1 MRGCRSADPLPQPL
15 GEAGSPPGLLG
26 DSVCK
31 RDLVYCDSCE
41 CSSSKVHRGGVGEE
55 KAEDISVCVLVSH
68 SCVIEGHTEN
78 NTNHNHIT
86 INYDSNGSSDEGS

>member
-1 MRGCRSADPLPQPL
+1 MRGYRSADPLPQAL
-15 GEAGSPPGLLG
+15 GEVVSPPGLLG

-31 RDLVYCDSCE
+31 RDLVYYDSRE
-41 CSSSKVHRGGVGEE
+41 CSSSKVHRGVGGE

-68 SCVIEGHTEN
+68 VCVIEGHIEN

-86 INYDSNGSSDEGS
+86 INNDSNGSSAKGS